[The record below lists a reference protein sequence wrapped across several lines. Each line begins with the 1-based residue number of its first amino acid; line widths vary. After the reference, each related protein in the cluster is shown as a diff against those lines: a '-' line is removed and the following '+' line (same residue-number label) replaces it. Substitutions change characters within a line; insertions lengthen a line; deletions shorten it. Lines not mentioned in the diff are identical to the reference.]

1 MKVEVDKLDV
11 NKLVNATSGLNNLKT
26 RVDDLDVN
34 MLKTVPLDLKK
45 ISNVVNKKVVKNTKF
60 NKLNMNANNS
70 ERKIPNGSV

>member
-45 ISNVVNKKVVKNTKF
+45 IGNVVNKKVVKNTKF

-70 ERKIPNGSV
+70 ERKIPNGFV

>member
-11 NKLVNATSGLNNLKT
+11 NKLVNATGGLNNLKT

-45 ISNVVNKKVVKNTKF
+45 VSNVVNKKVVKNTKF
-60 NKLNMNANNS
+60 NKLNMKVNNS